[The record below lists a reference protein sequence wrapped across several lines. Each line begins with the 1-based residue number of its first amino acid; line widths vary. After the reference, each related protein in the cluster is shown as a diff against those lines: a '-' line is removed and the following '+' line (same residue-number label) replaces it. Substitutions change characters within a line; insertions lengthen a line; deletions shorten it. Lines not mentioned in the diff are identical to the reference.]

1 MRRAAASLSI
11 LAVLLAATAVA
22 AQDNVIKRRQQVMK
36 AIDEQFEAGTGMVR
50 GKVSYDS
57 AKAVAIFAAL
67 SDKFAGFAE
76 LFPPG
81 SDVGDTKAKPAIWSD
96 RAGFDAASA
105 GFRKALADNAPAAGT
120 EDGFKAGF
128 TAVANACR
136 ACHQSYKN
144 R

>member
-1 MRRAAASLSI
+1 MRRAVASLSI
-11 LAVLLAATAVA
+11 LAVLLAASAVA

-36 AIDEQFEAGTGMVR
+36 AIDEQFEAGTGMLR
-50 GKVSYDS
+50 GKVPYDS
-57 AKAVAIFAAL
+57 AKALAIFATL
-67 SDKFAGFAE
+67 GDKFAGFAE

-81 SDVGDTKAKPAIWSD
+81 SDAGETKAKAAIWSD
-96 RAGFDAASA
+96 HAGFDAAAA
-105 GFRKALADNAPAAGT
+105 GFRKAVADNAPTAGT

-136 ACHQSYKN
+136 ACHQSFKN